1 MTNRYYRLPTGHV
14 LALDS
19 HTSFPPL
26 EHALT
31 EPNGLLA
38 IGDKLSP
45 ERLVSAYQQG
55 IFPWYS
61 AGEPVLWWSPNPRMV
76 LFPEELRVSK
86 SLQKRL
92 NKKDYDV
99 RYDTA
104 FREVISACSKTP
116 RTDQNGTWIVD
127 DIIEAYCDLHQRG
140 YAHSVETWIDNQLV
154 GGLYGVAIGK
164 MFYGESMF
172 HHVTDASKIAFV
184 HLVQHLKQQG
194 VGMIDCQMKTSHLAT
209 FGAREISRENFLNKL
224 TELIQAA

>member
-1 MTNRYYRLPTGHV
+1 
-14 LALDS
+14 
-19 HTSFPPL
+19 
-26 EHALT
+26 
-31 EPNGLLA
+31 
-38 IGDKLSP
+38 
-45 ERLVSAYQQG
+45 
-55 IFPWYS
+55 
-61 AGEPVLWWSPNPRMV
+61 MV

-92 NKKDYDV
+92 NKKDYEV

-104 FREVISACSKTP
+104 FREVMNACSKTP

-154 GGLYGVAIGK
+154 GGLYGVIIGN

-184 HLVQHLKQQG
+184 HLVRHLKQQG

-209 FGAREISRENFLNKL
+209 FGAREISRENFINKL
-224 TELIQAA
+224 TELVQAA